1 MDVSTGFS
9 PGEMRTILLTI
20 TSYKD
25 KSLKGMLKNPFF
37 GGERKFSGTLPFLL
51 MIEELLDGL
60 DGRMPADE
68 ECHARSEKAA
78 PEPLEEAEDEAP
90 LMVRF
95 ALRILFRQNASWQ
108 GTICWLDKKTEAQF
122 RSVLELLI
130 LMDGAMSET
139 AAAHIH

>member
-9 PGEMRTILLTI
+9 PGEMRTTLLTI

-51 MIEELLDGL
+51 MIEELLDSL

-68 ECHARSEKAA
+68 ERHARSEKVARGQID
-78 PEPLEEAEDEAP
+78 EAEDEVP
-90 LMVRF
+90 LKARF

-108 GTICWLDKKTEAQF
+108 GTICWLDNKTEAQF

-130 LMDGAMSET
+130 LLDGAMSEM